1 MSRIRIVQG
10 TTTIYTK
17 GNHYMYSQGNITF
30 NAGGFINETAESHSY
45 GDPIEAPTF
54 LLEDRIVYV
63 NGHFYNKDGTFE
75 GKINEPDFQG
85 SVEDVYICDG
95 KSTQKDKNGDDFVTY
110 NGTQLLKENDAKITN
125 DEFIKFVGIAY
136 AESSVGN
143 GVEIKNE
150 VYAIA
155 NAMVNYGRL
164 GSKKTLAY
172 AATDGNIMF
181 DKFKKAINEKRNN
194 TFMQTALA
202 GGINALMGGKDYSN
216 KGTHWAGND
225 IGSKFEKWNEGLIF
239 IDCDHDLF
247 KLGDN
252 AVSGEHYIKYKNGK
266 APTLRG
272 KWDYKWESTA
282 AYSGKNSK
290 GNLSGT
296 TFMKVSEKFKIAT
309 GSNGQ

>member
-1 MSRIRIVQG
+1 MNDNRILYI
-10 TTTIYTK
+10 
-17 GNHYMYSQGNITF
+17 
-30 NAGGFINETAESHSY
+30 AEIE
-45 GDPIEAPTF
+45 GDTRF
-54 LLEDRIVYV
+54 QNVTLEIFAALKHV
-63 NGHFYNKDGTFE
+63 NGHFYNIDGTFE
-75 GKINEPDFQG
+75 GKNDDPEYDG
-85 SVEDVYICDG
+85 NVEDVYSCKD
-95 KSTQKDKNGDDFVTY
+95 KSTQKDKNGKEVTTY
-110 NGTQLLKENDAKITN
+110 NGIELLKENDKNITN

-136 AESSVGN
+136 AESSIGN

-155 NAMVNYGRL
+155 NTMVNYRKLTG
-164 GSKKTLAY
+164 KKSLAY

-181 DKFKKAINEKRNN
+181 DKFKKAIDEKRNN
-194 TFMQTALA
+194 SFMQTAIA
-202 GGINALMGGKDYSN
+202 GGINALNGGRDYSN

-225 IGSKFEKWNEGLIF
+225 IGSKFEKWHDGLIF
-239 IDCDHDLF
+239 TDCNHDLF

-252 AVSGEHYIKYKNGK
+252 AVPGEHYITYKNGK

-290 GNLSGT
+290 GKLSGT

-309 GSNGQ
+309 GNNGQ